1 MVALKGGEID
11 AFVARPDA
19 ARPAVLVFG
28 PDLGLVRERAEAIIR
43 ASVDDPRDPFAL
55 VRLDGDNVAGDPAR
69 LVDEAQTV
77 PLFGGRRAIHL
88 RAGAKNILPAVEAL
102 LALTLRDCRVVIEAG
117 DLKRSAPLRVV
128 IERHK
133 AAVALPCYA
142 DSERDLARLIDDEMR
157 AAGLTITADARAA
170 LIPLL
175 GSDRRA
181 SLGEIRKLAL
191 YAHGRDSVGLDDLF
205 AVVADASSLGLDSI
219 VDAAFAGRSVELET
233 EFAKARVAGTAGGT
247 IVAAAQ
253 RQVSQLHK
261 ARIAIE
267 AGASLDQALFEFRP
281 PPHFSRKALGG
292 GPEDVDS
299 PAAGARHG
307 AARRCGAGGAAPG
320 GARGHA
326 GAARPHGDR
335 RGGQAQGVSVAIRS
349 DSSFKM
355 RSSGAPQ
362 DKGWAGDRRRPSQ
375 QSSPVL
381 DPSITGHDAER
392 TSPP

>member
-157 AAGLTITADARAA
+157 
-170 LIPLL
+170 
-175 GSDRRA
+175 
-181 SLGEIRKLAL
+181 
-191 YAHGRDSVGLDDLF
+191 
-205 AVVADASSLGLDSI
+205 
-219 VDAAFAGRSVELET
+219 
-233 EFAKARVAGTAGGT
+233 
-247 IVAAAQ
+247 
-253 RQVSQLHK
+253 
-261 ARIAIE
+261 
-267 AGASLDQALFEFRP
+267 
-281 PPHFSRKALGG
+281 
-292 GPEDVDS
+292 
-299 PAAGARHG
+299 
-307 AARRCGAGGAAPG
+307 
-320 GARGHA
+320 
-326 GAARPHGDR
+326 
-335 RGGQAQGVSVAIRS
+335 
-349 DSSFKM
+349 
-355 RSSGAPQ
+355 
-362 DKGWAGDRRRPSQ
+362 
-375 QSSPVL
+375 
-381 DPSITGHDAER
+381 
-392 TSPP
+392 

>member
-55 VRLDGDNVAGDPAR
+55 VRLDGDDVAGDPAR

-191 YAHGRDSVGLDDLF
+191 YAHGRDSVGLDDIF

-219 VDAAFAGRSVELET
+219 VDAAFAGRSAELET
-233 EFAKARVAGTAGGT
+233 EFAKARVAGT
-247 IVAAAQ
+247 
-253 RQVSQLHK
+253 
-261 ARIAIE
+261 
-267 AGASLDQALFEFRP
+267 
-281 PPHFSRKALGG
+281 
-292 GPEDVDS
+292 
-299 PAAGARHG
+299 AAGARHG

-320 GARGHA
+320 GARRHA
-326 GAARPHGDR
+326 GAARLDGDR

-349 DSSFKM
+349 DSSFKT
-355 RSSGAPQ
+355 RCSGARQ
-362 DKGWAGDRRRPSQ
+362 DEGQAGDRCRFL
-375 QSSPVL
+375 SSPHLCSARALLVMTRSGRL
-381 DPSITGHDAER
+381 RLRGHCA
-392 TSPP
+392 